1 MATRKRRAENAG
13 STESV
18 EVDLTTSSVPV
29 DADEHLLQI
38 PDSQRCLIS
47 LTGKALERSLLW
59 KLDWGNYMCVF
70 FFFLFLFFFFPFFDS
85 VSFLLCCASPL
96 TMTSEK

>member
-18 EVDLTTSSVPV
+18 EVDLTNSAVPV
-29 DADEHLLQI
+29 DADEHLLDI

-59 KLDWGNYMCVF
+59 KLDWGNYMCVPSSFSFLGPWSF
-70 FFFLFLFFFFPFFDS
+70 FAL
-85 VSFLLCCASPL
+85 LLCCVVPR
-96 TMTSEK
+96 